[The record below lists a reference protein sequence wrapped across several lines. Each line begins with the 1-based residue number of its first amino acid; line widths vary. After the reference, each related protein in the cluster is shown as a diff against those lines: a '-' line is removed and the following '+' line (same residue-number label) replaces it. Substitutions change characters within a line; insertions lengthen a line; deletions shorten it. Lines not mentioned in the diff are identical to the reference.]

1 MTAIAIVSYMHDLR
15 EAGFTDRQSEVQAL
29 RLEQVIKEAKQDIKQ
44 ELELDGLATKKDLD
58 IVRKELDL
66 AIERVRAEIQ
76 QTRYDALKFTVWTG
90 VSVVVVLGG
99 MIAKGFH
106 WF

>member
-1 MTAIAIVSYMHDLR
+1 MIAVSIVAYMHDLKQ
-15 EAGFTDRQSEVQAL
+15 AGFTDKQSEVQAL
-29 RLEQVIKEAKQDIKQ
+29 RLEQVIKEVKQDIKQ
-44 ELELDGLATKKDLD
+44 ELELDGLATRKD
-58 IVRKELDL
+58 LDL
-66 AIERVRAEIQ
+66 AIEKVRAEIQ
-76 QTRYDALKFTVWTG
+76 QTRYEALKFTVWTG